1 MGAGWGEIDA
11 QHHKK
16 GNGLCEIVQH
26 GLSPRTEQSS
36 DAALPSDSG
45 AVIQI
50 TFSYQINFFT
60 PSEAALGLST
70 WGYQPGTGSRQ
81 GSGAWNAPARYC
93 LASGRPVSTAVGR
106 AARAVLPA
114 IVSAFSPSTHR
125 CHSHFVRLRKAA
137 ATAAPVT
144 GNFLLP
150 AAGFQST
157 AAAVRPDARQW

>member
-60 PSEAALGLST
+60 PSEAALDR
-70 WGYQPGTGSRQ
+70 SRHENLGGMGFSWSQ
-81 GSGAWNAPARYC
+81 LRSM
-93 LASGRPVSTAVGR
+93 SVSSRT
-106 AARAVLPA
+106 
-114 IVSAFSPSTHR
+114 
-125 CHSHFVRLRKAA
+125 
-137 ATAAPVT
+137 
-144 GNFLLP
+144 
-150 AAGFQST
+150 
-157 AAAVRPDARQW
+157 